1 MSFSNKIKKELS
13 KKRIVSKLE
22 ALLELSSILKVNAS
36 ISIRNAFINI
46 NFFTESEYVVKR
58 IYKLIDYLYE
68 YECVISRLENN
79 NIMKDGLYSLTVEDE
94 YIVEK
99 MMSESG
105 FDIFGGYR
113 ASTNKVYSRIISL
126 KENGASAF
134 LRGIFMGAGTVV
146 DPQKSYNLELVL
158 NNKEDY
164 EIIKSVLN
172 YLKIDFLYK
181 ERREKKIIYFKN
193 SEIIAEFLH
202 IIGATNSMLS
212 LENVKVKKDI
222 SNNINRKMN
231 FEMANMSRTIESSM
245 EQIKAIEILE
255 VNNKLPEE
263 YIELAQY
270 RKEYPEFSLKQ
281 IGEKFNPPISKSTLA
296 YKMNKIKKLANEIK

>member
-181 ERREKKIIYFKN
+181 ERRDKKIIYFKN